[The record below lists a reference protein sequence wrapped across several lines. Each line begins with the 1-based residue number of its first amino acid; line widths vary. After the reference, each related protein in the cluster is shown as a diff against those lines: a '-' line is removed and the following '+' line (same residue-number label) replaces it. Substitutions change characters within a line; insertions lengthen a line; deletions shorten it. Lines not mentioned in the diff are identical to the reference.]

1 MSPFLLERTGDSRP
15 QVRRAPR
22 KDALGGKESQAPE
35 ADALTWGQP
44 ARVLHCL
51 SAPGCS
57 GARGAAAAGRLAQWL
72 LRQPRLVS
80 GPSELG
86 LRGADALRY
95 REHQLSVN
103 T

>member
-1 MSPFLLERTGDSRP
+1 MAPVSPFLLERTWDSRP

-22 KDALGGKESQAPE
+22 KGGKESQAPE
-35 ADALTWGQP
+35 AHALTWGQP

-72 LRQPRLVS
+72 LTQPRPVS

-86 LRGADALRY
+86 LRGTDALRY